1 MRVLLM
7 FVSIAL
13 SGAVAQQEPA
23 ETFQS
28 GVTMIQVPVV
38 VRDHAGHVVS
48 DLAKD
53 DFKLF
58 DNGKPVEI
66 ASFSVE
72 KPGSQVAP
80 DRSLPDPNAPSKKS
94 AGAVAMD
101 VPERFIAYFFDDV
114 AIRDYGDLK
123 RLRDA
128 AAQQFSSLEPGDRAA
143 ILTSSCTLAL
153 DFTND
158 RAKLQD
164 TVARLQA
171 LPPRVC
177 RVSVIES
184 LQVRL
189 LRDVVRSMSKL
200 PGQRS
205 IILISS
211 GFQVA
216 LDRGHEEMQLIDE
229 AIRSQVLIHSL
240 DLGEGRQPEVSGGA
254 AQPSTGQETNSVQA
268 TNTPP
273 STTNPIVL
281 TDLARG
287 TGGTYL
293 TGNNYAASF
302 RRLATPESHYVL
314 SFVSTAKPDGHLHQL
329 KVKLAKKGKLTVESR
344 NSYYASARLP

>member
-1 MRVLLM
+1 MRILLM
-7 FVSIAL
+7 FLLIPL
-13 SGAVAQQEPA
+13 SAVAQQEPA

-38 VRDHAGHVVS
+38 VRDHDGHVVG

-66 ASFSVE
+66 ANFSVE
-72 KPGSQVAP
+72 KPGGQVAP
-80 DRSLPDPNAPSKKS
+80 DRSLPDPNAPAKKS
-94 AGAVAMD
+94 AGAAAMD
-101 VPERFIAYFFDDV
+101 IPERFIAYFFDDV
-114 AIRDYGDLK
+114 AIRNFGDLK
-123 RLRDA
+123 RLREA

-143 ILTSSCTLAL
+143 LLTSSCTLAL

-171 LPPRVC
+171 HPPRVC
-177 RVSVIES
+177 RVSTIQS
-184 LQVRL
+184 LQLTL
-189 LRDVVRSMSKL
+189 LRNIVRGMSRL

-205 IILISS
+205 IILVSS

-216 LDRGHEEMQLIDE
+216 LDRGQEEMELIEE
-229 AIRSQVLIHSL
+229 AIRSKVRIDSL
-240 DLGEGRQPEVSGGA
+240 DLGEGGQPAVSGGA
-254 AQPSTGQETNSVQA
+254 EQPTGQQTGMVEAARTES
-268 TNTPP
+268 

-293 TGNNYAASF
+293 TGNNYVASF
-302 RRLATPESHYVL
+302 HRLATPESHYVL

-329 KVKLAKKGKLTVESR
+329 KVKLAKKGKLTVEAR